1 MVKSTAKLVDQ
12 LEADREARQARGEF
26 LFEGAG
32 EVLEAL
38 RTERGLSLA
47 KVGEMLSVAPSTVMR
62 YEKNQVPL
70 SDYAVT
76 RFAEVY
82 EVDAEKL
89 MIECMERVLPGMKE
103 SPFGKLLEK
112 VIASGSGNK

>member
-1 MVKSTAKLVDQ
+1 MVKSTAKLIDQ

-32 EVLEAL
+32 EVLAEL
-38 RTERGLSLA
+38 REKRGWSLA
-47 KVGEMLSVAPSTVMR
+47 KVGDALGVAASTVMR
-62 YEKNQVPL
+62 YEKNEMPL

-82 EVDAEKL
+82 EVDAERL
-89 MIECMERVLPGMKE
+89 MIECMERVLPGMKD
-103 SPFGKLLEK
+103 SAFGKLLEK
-112 VIASGSGNK
+112 VIESGSGNS